1 MNISAYKIIPEPEV
15 EKTRL
20 EYRFNREELD
30 KLRSYFSEVKS
41 TEIYPSF
48 NPDYRYTVNFYS
60 TESYF
65 IKKLNSYC
73 RRKLTP
79 GIFFFRSGG
88 LIWRIG
94 LYLLIFFFLLY
105 FVFNFLEPLLAW
117 LLTALDLVTSHYY
130 PVTACA
136 FGFLGIFKKNDEQ
149 LRKAKILSR
158 TRPFENCTARELKTV
173 ADVCGFQEM
182 EPGDMLVKKG
192 DEGRGLYVLETGQVS
207 VMFKEEGEVVTK
219 IGAGD
224 FFGEMALLDEKP
236 RAATVSCDAPGRLLF
251 LSRRDFFKLLRENQK
266 LAAKILFA
274 LSHTLSNRL
283 RKTNLSLEDELTE
296 E

>member
-1 MNISAYKIIPEPEV
+1 
-15 EKTRL
+15 
-20 EYRFNREELD
+20 
-30 KLRSYFSEVKS
+30 
-41 TEIYPSF
+41 
-48 NPDYRYTVNFYS
+48 
-60 TESYF
+60 
-65 IKKLNSYC
+65 
-73 RRKLTP
+73 
-79 GIFFFRSGG
+79 
-88 LIWRIG
+88 
-94 LYLLIFFFLLY
+94 
-105 FVFNFLEPLLAW
+105 
-117 LLTALDLVTSHYY
+117 
-130 PVTACA
+130 
-136 FGFLGIFKKNDEQ
+136 
-149 LRKAKILSR
+149 
-158 TRPFENCTARELKTV
+158 
-173 ADVCGFQEM
+173 M